1 MEYFLLQHPSDAVIL
16 CDLPHCGR
24 VADYLELD
32 QEGCESRV
40 CPWHTTSSKYVS
52 HLPERTPDPS
62 LPVQIRPAA

>member
-24 VADYLELD
+24 VADYLEVN

-40 CPWHTTSSKYVS
+40 CALHTTSARYVS
-52 HLPERTPDPS
+52 HLPQRIPDPS
-62 LPVQIRPAA
+62 LPYHARPAA